1 MYEESVLM
9 PWELEGLLEGLLKGL
24 LKGDFASYEA
34 CSAEAS
40 GWMCGRGRGGNEDED
55 VDAALMASSRSFRV
69 FSL

>member
-9 PWELEGLLEGLLKGL
+9 PWALEGLLKG
-24 LKGDFASYEA
+24 GFASDEA

-40 GWMCGRGRGGNEDED
+40 GWMGGRVRGGNEDED
-55 VDAALMASSRSFRV
+55 VGDGRAALMSSSRCFRI

>member
-9 PWELEGLLEGLLKGL
+9 PWALEGLLKG
-24 LKGDFASYEA
+24 GFASYEA

-40 GWMCGRGRGGNEDED
+40 GWMGGRVRGGNEDED
-55 VDAALMASSRSFRV
+55 VDDGRAALMASSRCFRI